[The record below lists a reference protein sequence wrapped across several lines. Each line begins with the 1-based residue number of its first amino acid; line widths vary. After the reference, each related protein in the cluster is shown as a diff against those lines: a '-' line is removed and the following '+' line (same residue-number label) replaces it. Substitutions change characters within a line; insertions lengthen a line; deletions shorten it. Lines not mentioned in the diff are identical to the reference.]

1 MKKEA
6 IVDRIEGKKAVL
18 LTEEEETVILPAKWF
33 KDIHEGMAIDMEFT
47 ENPKGK
53 RSPGRR
59 RRTCWRKS
67 GR

>member
-33 KDIHEGMAIDMEFT
+33 
-47 ENPKGK
+47 
-53 RSPGRR
+53 
-59 RRTCWRKS
+59 
-67 GR
+67 